1 MMAWLSRI
9 SNFWLELE
17 KKIVTLLAA
26 ALLLLIL
33 LNIVTREL
41 QAALF
46 WVDELAVYTMIWMAF
61 IGASVMVRMRSGV
74 AVTILVDLLPPGLQR
89 VLARLVDAIILIFA
103 VALLVLSWLW
113 YDPLALAQ
121 NGFDF
126 DRFAASTFKFIYSEP
141 TSTIGIKKFWVWLAV
156 PVMAL
161 GMTIHAAANLVEGQ
175 GSDPKGSDPDDP
187 KNPGAEST

>member
-1 MMAWLSRI
+1 MAWLSRI
-9 SNFWLELE
+9 SNLWLELE

-74 AVTILVDLLPPGLQR
+74 AVTI
-89 VLARLVDAIILIFA
+89 
-103 VALLVLSWLW
+103 VA
-113 YDPLALAQ
+113 PAFNAL
-121 NGFDF
+121 
-126 DRFAASTFKFIYSEP
+126 R
-141 TSTIGIKKFWVWLAV
+141 
-156 PVMAL
+156 
-161 GMTIHAAANLVEGQ
+161 
-175 GSDPKGSDPDDP
+175 
-187 KNPGAEST
+187 